1 MINLKECYLCIFM
14 YYKTVLRVTGN
25 NAQENSNNF
34 KILVNV
40 NQHLPHSD
48 DLQASNET
56 EPAV

>member
-1 MINLKECYLCIFM
+1 MHKKIQ
-14 YYKTVLRVTGN
+14 N
-25 NAQENSNNF
+25 NI
-34 KILVNV
+34 KILFNV